1 MKHQD
6 VLQLKAELA
15 QFTGTTHYYR
25 INGKT
30 LLTDGAH
37 YLAEQAGAY
46 WLMILFSSY
55 LLELD
60 CKEWF
65 TVLKLDAAG
74 ATAKV
79 SIEDGN
85 DNVLASQEIEYT
97 DFPFPSITLYGCW
110 DAEHWVLMLPS
121 EY

>member
-6 VLQLKAELA
+6 VQQLRAELS
-15 QFTGTTHYYR
+15 QFTGTTRYFR
-25 INGKT
+25 INRKT
-30 LLTDGAH
+30 LLTDGTH
-37 YLAEQAGAY
+37 HLAERAGAY
-46 WLMILFSSY
+46 WLMILFASY
-55 LLELD
+55 LQELD

-74 ATAKV
+74 VTVKV

-97 DFPFPSITLYGCW
+97 DFPFPSIALYGCW
-110 DAEHWVLMLPS
+110 DGDNWVLMLPS

>member
-1 MKHQD
+1 MKHKD
-6 VLQLKAELA
+6 VQQLKAELA
-15 QFTGTTHYYR
+15 QFTGTTRYYR

-30 LLTDGAH
+30 LLTDGTQH
-37 YLAEQAGAY
+37 LAERAGAY

-60 CKEWF
+60 CNEWF

-85 DNVLASQEIEYT
+85 DNILASQEIEYT
-97 DFPFPSITLYGCW
+97 DFPFPSIALYGCW
-110 DAEHWVLMLPS
+110 DGEHWVLMLPS